1 MKRRLLVGAGA
12 AAAALAVLCAQ
23 AGAVIV
29 QTPTGRVSYAPRNP
43 AGPSAG
49 ARAAGGNL
57 IYHGGPVMHT
67 NRAYAIF
74 WDPGS
79 AFPAGY
85 TTLMS
90 RYLGDVA
97 ADSGLS
103 TNVYS
108 VGTQYSDGAGRAGYG
123 STFGASLSD
132 GDAYPPPGC
141 PVVTGFTTCVTD
153 AQLQAELDDFATAN
167 SLPRGLNSLYYVF
180 LPAPVDLCVDVGTCF
195 NNFFCAYH
203 SYIDSAGTPTVYAA
217 LPYASDIASCGTG
230 QHPNSGVSSTGDDEL
245 SGLSHEANEAIT
257 DPQLDAWYDAD
268 EQENADKCRNTA
280 DDFGNPLG
288 GTSGS
293 LFNQLIQADRY
304 YIQQEW
310 GNGAG
315 ACEQRNALPTA
326 VFAPP
331 PATTAGSAASFS
343 GADSADS
350 DGGISSF
357 AWDFGDGAVS
367 SGVASSHAYAG
378 AGTFN
383 ATLTVTDVNGF
394 SASVTHPVSIL
405 ATPAKHRKKCRRHK
419 RHKRRCKRHRKPRAV
434 SAESGRSWTR
444 TRDLVLI
451 RDAL

>member
-1 MKRRLLVGAGA
+1 MRSRLLLGAVA
-12 AAAALAVLCAQ
+12 AAVALAVLCAQ
-23 AGAVIV
+23 AGAVIL
-29 QTPTGRVSYAPRNP
+29 QTPTGPASYAPHHA
-43 AGPSAG
+43 AGSSAG
-49 ARAAGGNL
+49 VRSAGGNL

-79 AFPAGY
+79 ALPAGY
-85 TTLMS
+85 ATLMS

-108 VGTQYSDGAGRAGYG
+108 VGTQYFDSAGRAGYG
-123 STFGASLSD
+123 ATVGASLSD
-132 GDAYPPPGC
+132 VDAYPASGC
-141 PVVTGFTTCVTD
+141 PVVAGFTTCVTD
-153 AQLQAELDDFATAN
+153 AQLQAELDDFVTAN

-180 LPAPVDLCVDVGTCF
+180 LPAPVDLCLDAGTCF

-203 SYIDSAGTPTVYAA
+203 GYMDSAGTPTVYAA
-217 LPYASDIASCGTG
+217 LPYASDIAACVPG

-257 DPQLDAWYDAD
+257 DPLLNAWYDAD
-268 EQENADKCRNTA
+268 EKENADKCRNTG
-280 DDFGNPLG
+280 DDFGSPLG
-288 GTSGS
+288 GASGS
-293 LFNQLIQADRY
+293 LFNQLMGADRY
-304 YIQQEW
+304 YLQQEW
-310 GNGAG
+310 GNGAS

-331 PATTAGSAASFS
+331 AATAVGATVSFS
-343 GADSADS
+343 GAGSADS
-350 DGGISSF
+350 DGGISRY
-357 AWDFGDGAVS
+357 AWDFGDGAVG
-367 SGVASSHAYAG
+367 SGVSASHAYVV

-383 ATLTVTDVNGF
+383 ATLTVTDFNGF
-394 SASVTHPVSIL
+394 SVSVMHPVSISK
-405 ATPAKHRKKCRRHK
+405 PVKHRKKCR

-434 SAESGRSWTR
+434 NAESGRSWTR